1 MENSTHQIVF
11 TGSGGQGL
19 ITAAIVLGE
28 AAVIHEGLEAVQSQ
42 SYGAAA
48 RGGATRA
55 DVIIST
61 EKINIPKINQAGV
74 LLCLTQEAYTRF
86 GMLIRPGGLFIT
98 DTRFV
103 KAVQKLDAIHI
114 ELDLYNKVVEEIGKP
129 VVFNIAILGALLGIY
144 PVVKKDS
151 VVKALEHRFPPALR
165 ADNLKALEL
174 GLTTGNLY
182 HSWRF

>member
-1 MENSTHQIVF
+1 MENTTHQIVF

-19 ITAAIVLGE
+19 ITAAIILGE
-28 AAVIHEGLEAVQSQ
+28 AAVIHEGLEAIQSQ

-61 EKINIPKINQAGV
+61 EKIHIPKINQAGV

-86 GMLIRPGGLFIT
+86 GMLLRPGGLLIS
-98 DTRFV
+98 DKRFV
-103 KAVQKLDAIHI
+103 KTVQKLDAIHI
-114 ELDLYNKVVEEIGKP
+114 ELDLYNKVIEEIGKP

-144 PVVKKDS
+144 PVVKNES
-151 VVKALEHRFPPALR
+151 VLKVLEHRFPPALH
-165 ADNLKALEL
+165 AGNLKALEL
-174 GLTTGNLY
+174 GLEAGNMY
-182 HSWRF
+182 QS

>member
-1 MENSTHQIVF
+1 MENTTHQFIF

-28 AAVIHEGLEAVQSQ
+28 AAVMHEGLEAVQSQ

-55 DVIIST
+55 DVIISN
-61 EKINIPKINQAGV
+61 EPIRIPKIIQTGV
-74 LLCLTQEAYTRF
+74 LICLTQEAYTRF

-98 DTRFV
+98 DKRFV
-103 KAVQKLDAIHI
+103 KSVQKLDAIHI

-144 PVVKKDS
+144 PVVKKES
-151 VVKALEHRFPPALR
+151 VVKVLEHRFPQALH

-174 GLTTGNLY
+174 GLEVGNMY
-182 HSWRF
+182 HS

>member
-19 ITAAIVLGE
+19 ITAAIILGE

-174 GLTTGNLY
+174 GLQTGNLY
-182 HSWRF
+182 HS